1 MPYSDRRFVQRGIT
15 LSDNKLGGVP
25 SKSREALFG
34 LLEKIDYKNDSE
46 WAATINLLAS
56 TDPKVARKRLMR
68 AK

>member
-1 MPYSDRRFVQRGIT
+1 M
-15 LSDNKLGGVP
+15 SDNKLGGVP